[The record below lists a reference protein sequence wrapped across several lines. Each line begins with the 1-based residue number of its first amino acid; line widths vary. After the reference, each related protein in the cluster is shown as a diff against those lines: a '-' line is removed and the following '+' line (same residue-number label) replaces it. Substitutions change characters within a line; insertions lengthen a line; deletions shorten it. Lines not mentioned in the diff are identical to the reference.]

1 MIITPSRKHAVCYK
15 LAVDAYLKK
24 RGCGFRS
31 CVAFTGTIELDG
43 IKYTEETMN
52 REFVENGVPYD
63 IKAIIRNNDDLR
75 IVIVADK
82 LQTGFDENK
91 LCVMYIDKKLGSGVK
106 AVQTISR
113 LNRPAK
119 NKRTFVMDFVNDT
132 ESIKEYFT
140 QYYGGELYL
149 PTENEIDP
157 NVLFAKRDHILDYC
171 VVTMLDVKNIH
182 ALISSE
188 EENGGDL
195 TSLLASIARNY
206 RALDEKKAKLF
217 LAELKKFSKLFYYI
231 SAVYNTWN
239 PEMERIAVV
248 FSVIYNVL
256 YEPDVTERID
266 ASALVELVEFSTK
279 VAQEELAIELH
290 TEDQAFD
297 GISTNVA
304 EADKTYSMIDEIIE
318 KFNLRYADA
327 EIIIKDI
334 MRTLSDDLDLHS
346 NVRDSSPSAYEAVV
360 DERVDSTIMDG
371 MFSSMMAGDA
381 ERAEIYSE
389 LSENKPVKTQ
399 IRNSIIRKIKDFLL
413 IA

>member
-1 MIITPSRKHAVCYK
+1 
-15 LAVDAYLKK
+15 
-24 RGCGFRS
+24 
-31 CVAFTGTIELDG
+31 
-43 IKYTEETMN
+43 
-52 REFVENGVPYD
+52 
-63 IKAIIRNNDDLR
+63 
-75 IVIVADK
+75 
-82 LQTGFDENK
+82 
-91 LCVMYIDKKLGSGVK
+91 MYIDKKLGSGVK

-149 PTENEIDP
+149 PTENETDP
-157 NVLFAKRDHILDYC
+157 NILFAKRDHILDYC

-182 ALISSE
+182 ELISSE
-188 EENGGDL
+188 EENSGEL
-195 TSLLASIARNY
+195 TSLLASIVRNY

-239 PEMERIAVV
+239 PEMEKIAVV
-248 FSVIYNVL
+248 FTVVYNVL
-256 YEPDVTERID
+256 FEPDPDNAID
-266 ASALVELVEFSTK
+266 AAELVELVEFSTK
-279 VAQEELAIELH
+279 VAQEELTIELR
-290 TEDQAFD
+290 TEDQAFE
-297 GISTNVA
+297 GVSTDVA
-304 EADKTYSMIDEIIE
+304 AADKTYSFIDEIIE

-327 EIIIKDI
+327 EIIIKEI
-334 MRTLSDDLDLHS
+334 MTSLSDDEDLHS

-381 ERAEIYSE
+381 ERAEFYSE

-413 IA
+413 SA